1 MQYRIEYEYL
11 LRFQMIFEREDI
23 IEYRT
28 TWNNELFFK
37 NKSICITAKRL
48 IKKSIFIG
56 KINIDYIQEILFSL
70 LSSNTIMSTIEIFRK
85 EFNK

>member
-11 LRFQMIFEREDI
+11 LRFQMIFDREDI

-37 NKSICITAKRL
+37 NKSSCLTAKRL

-56 KINIDYIQEILFSL
+56 KNYIDCIRK
-70 LSSNTIMSTIEIFRK
+70 IFCFFFIK
-85 EFNK
+85 FKYDYTDN

>member
-11 LRFQMIFEREDI
+11 LRFQMIFDREDI

-37 NKSICITAKRL
+37 NKSSCLTAKRL

-56 KINIDYIQEILFSL
+56 KNSIREILFYFVFL
-70 LSSNTIMSTIEIFRK
+70 H
-85 EFNK
+85 